1 MSSSGHPTTSTPTEV
16 RFAVTGRGFVGLVAA
31 SERGR
36 IVVAQPAAPDAM
48 SSAGLVGRRA
58 ELVYGD
64 TRGSRALPVELTAVS
79 HSTVPLWHFRAIGP
93 PVADQRRAA
102 VRVPLHLPVQV
113 RGSKRAFAGATL
125 DVSEMG
131 LRCMVDGTV
140 EELPVKGEIV
150 PMTVLLA
157 GDGDPLDA
165 RAQVL
170 MLRQRV
176 DAGLTL
182 VLAFVGLEGREK
194 DRLRARVFEEL
205 RVRRAK
211 GLQ

>member
-1 MSSSGHPTTSTPTEV
+1 MSSSGHPTTSTPTQV
-16 RFAVTGRGFVGLVAA
+16 RFTLTGGGFLGLVAA
-31 SERGR
+31 SDRQR
-36 IVVAQPAAPDAM
+36 IVVAQPAAPDAFP
-48 SSAGLVGRRA
+48 STGLVGRRA

-64 TRGSRALPVELTAVS
+64 FSGSRALPVELAAVS
-79 HSTVPLWHFRAIGP
+79 HSTVPLWHFRALGP
-93 PVADQRRAA
+93 PVVDQRRAA
-102 VRVPLHLPVQV
+102 VRVPLHLPVQL

-125 DVSEMG
+125 DISEAG

-157 GDGDPLDA
+157 GDGDPLDL
-165 RAQVL
+165 RGQVL

-182 VLAFVGLEGREK
+182 VLAFIGLEGRDR

-205 RVRRAK
+205 RSRRAK